1 MVRHSLYKPNWRRI
15 EEFAAIDTRMR
26 FLIDNVV
33 LENMNQF
40 VVNDLSKRFKGS
52 GKGYNDAVLKE
63 FCEPTY
69 SFVKFLEDDVGF
81 LEILVRFVKNEG
93 CSVLQLMLE
102 ILAVLLISL
111 FSDGSHNRHKF
122 RFARIVVDV
131 KMLCPVDVPIEA
143 LSCDFIFSETK
154 TLRPPNTRCE

>member
-15 EEFAAIDTRMR
+15 EKFAAIDTRMR
-26 FLIDNVV
+26 LLIDNVV
-33 LENMNQF
+33 LEDMNQF
-40 VVNDLSKRFKGS
+40 VVNYLAKRFKGS
-52 GKGYNDAVLKE
+52 GKRYNDAVFKE
-63 FCEPTY
+63 FCEPAY
-69 SFVKFLEDDVGF
+69 AFVKFLEDYVGF
-81 LEILVRFVKNEG
+81 LEILVGFVKNEG

-111 FSDGSHNRHKF
+111 FSDGSHNGYKF
-122 RFARIVVDV
+122 RFAWVVVDV

-143 LSCDFIFSETK
+143 LSRDFIFTETK